1 MKGVW
6 FDILPRMVGMS
17 AEADKIV
24 VESEK
29 AGEKAGKAFSG
40 MFSRE
45 ATSATAK
52 SVETMKAQV
61 NSGISVLE
69 QASAR
74 AVKAHDAAADAAGR
88 VRIKEAALN
97 DVRMKFSE
105 DSVQYIR
112 AEENLAKAK
121 RDTATAS
128 GVAQTAALDETRA
141 MEALAAKQDA
151 LAANQ
156 DALARSS
163 GTMSTALK
171 TAATVGVG
179 GLIFGMGESIK
190 AAGDFQASQT
200 RLVTTAGEDQ
210 NELGKVSKGILDM
223 AGQVGVSAEELSKGM
238 YTIESA
244 GFHGEAGLKL
254 LKAASEGA
262 RQENAD
268 LKDVTD
274 ALTTSMHD
282 FNIAPDQSAVVMSKM
297 IAAVSNGKT
306 TLGEFSGALHS
317 VEPAAH
323 AAGISLDDTY
333 ATLAMMTRTG
343 ESAQQSTENMT
354 DAIRHLSSPTQQM
367 TDEMAQFGIS
377 SADVQQHLGER
388 GLTGTMDMLAK
399 AIHDK
404 MTPAQQIVIDT
415 FNQNKLV
422 VADAKR
428 MFDGLPPAAQA
439 VAQSVKDGTLSF
451 AEFRKTGGG
460 LAVDQKN
467 MVDQWW
473 ALEKKAD
480 GFNSV
485 LKSGKSDIQTYQ
497 DALSKVTGTVAGATV
512 AMDITAD
519 NADDTKKTKAGIEG
533 AKPEASGDIAGWSD
547 VQGNFNQKLAQTKAS
562 VGSMAIA
569 VGTDLL
575 PVATKFLGVLQ
586 DTARWLDKHKV
597 AADGVVATIGTLAGA
612 WATIKVAQGTWSGLK
627 TVIGGVKGVIGGV
640 AKGAKAGANML
651 SSAANGARRLSLMAQ
666 GWWEWTGKAR
676 ATAIKNFV
684 ATKVRAGVEA
694 VQSAAAWVAQG
705 ARAAGAWVVMQAKA
719 AGAFLAT
726 KASAAASAVETG
738 GAWLA
743 AQASAGA
750 GWVGMQAK
758 AAGAFLAT
766 KASAVLSAGET
777 AMAWVVQNAKVVAS
791 FVLVEGAS
799 IAAGVAE
806 KGMAAAQWLLN
817 AAMDANPIGLVI
829 VGLTALVGGVI
840 YAWNHFDWFRN
851 AVKDAWD
858 WMKKAGDWIGH
869 EFMDIWHK
877 LGDFVHDNS
886 EKIKNAG
893 HAVGEAFQWGA
904 KVAIDA
910 WHDLEKGLGEPTYL
924 VMRYIYQDGIRK
936 MWDSASD
943 TVGGALGHLPDLSN
957 EIERIPHFASG
968 GVYSGPGIV
977 SQGSGWPNDDV
988 NAKLSKDEG
997 IAVPGFVKWFG
1008 VDNWHAANRYFSGR
1022 SGGDGFH
1029 FAPGGIFDGVGDFFS
1044 GASNPAEWLRTK
1056 LRSAVT
1062 GAEAMVGSDSM
1073 WKKLL
1078 LQLPEHMIGKL
1089 VDWGKD
1095 KLGSVV
1101 HGAKDLVSDVGH
1113 VLGFARGGIYADGPA
1128 ESVSGLTPAPETVPD
1143 LSVDTGMPADSGI
1156 SADTGLSAGPT
1167 ASVDPVVTPDSVFSG
1182 DTGMSADPSLSA
1194 TSGASSGLQV
1204 ALDAIRDHLSTM
1216 YQWGGTDLSSGVDC
1230 SGLVGDAQLLA
1241 TGQQPDHRV
1250 GTTDTMMSGGWP
1262 GMIKG
1267 ATKDDYFVAGVNDHH
1282 MSGSILGTPF
1292 EARQTGE
1299 KLRMGSSA
1307 ASPFDAQFVE
1317 QWHLDPTLIEPA
1329 YHPGLSD
1336 DPLTSASP
1344 TDKAAKYKQAAQKE
1358 LDLAKKHDAEAEKF
1372 LTEAAKYKEG
1382 LPAEKQKH
1390 LDAVKRHLDAAAEAD
1405 KLASFTTG
1413 AEQQKHLDAAKH
1425 DRELAQSAQ
1434 DAAGNVGGKAQK
1446 YLDAAAKARQMAADE
1461 RKRAKEDLEKADKA
1475 ATSTGKKSKDDT
1487 NGGWMTFEQA
1497 GEKAGGLAA
1506 TMFLDSTGL
1515 GNTIVADPNKSA
1527 VLRIGKQLTQVKTTG
1542 QQPNWGASPFLPST
1556 KTDEDLS
1563 DLLPATH
1570 DLGGLIPPGLS
1581 LVNNKTGGNEVLVIN
1596 PQLAQQRSPEPV
1608 GASRGRSDSGSGPL
1622 VSIGTWVAASDDQAE
1637 ANRLGRTVGQYAR
1650 GR

>member
-1 MKGVW
+1 MKGVF
-6 FDILPRMVGMS
+6 FDILPRMVGLQ
-17 AEADKIV
+17 AETSKIV
-24 VESEK
+24 AESER
-29 AGEKAGKAFSG
+29 AGQKAGKAFSG

-45 ATSATAK
+45 SASGTSGTVAAMKRQVDSATTA
-52 SVETMKAQV
+52 
-61 NSGISVLE
+61 LE

-74 AVKAHDAAADAAGR
+74 NVTAHDRTADAAGR
-88 VRIKEAALN
+88 ERVAEQRLAEARVKYAEESTQ
-97 DVRMKFSE
+97 V
-105 DSVQYIR
+105 VR
-112 AEENLAKAK
+112 AEEAVAKAK

-128 GVAQTAALDETRA
+128 GIAETAAVQEGRALET
-141 MEALAAKQDA
+141 LAAKQDA
-151 LAANQ
+151 LAK
-156 DALARSS
+156 SS

-171 TAATVGVG
+171 SAAVVGVG
-179 GLIFGMGESIK
+179 GLVVGMGESIK

-210 NELGKVSKGILDM
+210 KNLEMVSKGILDM
-223 AGQVGVSAEELSKGM
+223 AGQVGVSAEQLSKGM

-244 GFHGEAGLKL
+244 GFHGADGLNL
-254 LKAASEGA
+254 LKAASQGA

-282 FNIAPDQSAVVMSKM
+282 FNIAPDQSAAVMSKM

-323 AAGISLDDTY
+323 AAGISIDDVY

-354 DAIRHLSSPTQQM
+354 DAIRHLASPTQQM
-367 TDEMAQFGIS
+367 TEEMSQFGIS
-377 SADVQQHLGER
+377 SADVQQHLGQR
-388 GLTGTMDMLAK
+388 GLTGTMQMFADAVR
-399 AIHDK
+399 AK

-415 FNQNKLV
+415 FNTNNQV
-422 VADAKR
+422 TADAKR
-428 MFDGLPPAAQA
+428 IFDSLPPAAQS
-439 VAQSVKDGTLSF
+439 VAQAVKDGSLSF

-467 MVDQWW
+467 LVDQWW
-473 ALEKKAD
+473 SLEKKAD

-485 LKSGKSDIQTYQ
+485 LKAGKSDIQTYQ
-497 DALSKVTGTVAGATV
+497 EALNKMTGTVAGSTV
-512 AMDITAD
+512 AIDVTGD
-519 NADDTKKTKAGIEG
+519 NTEDTKKAKESIG
-533 AKPEASGDIAGWSD
+533 AAAPGKNGDIAGWD
-547 VQGNFNQKLAQTKAS
+547 EVQGNFNQKLAQTKAA
-562 VGSMAIA
+562 VGATAIKI
-569 VGTDLL
+569 GTDLL
-575 PVATKFLGVLQ
+575 PAATKFLGYLQ
-586 DTARWLDKHKV
+586 DAAGWLVKHKT
-597 AADGVVATIGTLAGA
+597 ATEGVIFAIGGLATA
-612 WATIKVAQGTWSGLK
+612 WGTIKVAQGTWSALN
-627 TVIGGVKGVIGGV
+627 TVVGGVKATISGVGTAAKTGADLISAGASGV
-640 AKGAKAGANML
+640 QNFATSAKDWWNWTGSAKA
-651 SSAANGARRLSLMAQ
+651 SAIGD
-666 GWWEWTGKAR
+666 
-676 ATAIKNFV
+676 FV
-684 ATKVRAGVEA
+684 ATKT
-694 VQSAAAWVAQG
+694 SAATEAAASGLAWVRQG
-705 ARAAGAWVVMQAKA
+705 VVAGGAWVGMQIKA
-719 AGAFLAT
+719 AGAFVAT
-726 KASAAASAVETG
+726 KASAIATAAETSA
-738 GAWLA
+738 
-743 AQASAGA
+743 
-750 GWVGMQAK
+750 
-758 AAGAFLAT
+758 
-766 KASAVLSAGET
+766 
-777 AMAWVVQNAKVVAS
+777 AWVASNAKVVGA
-791 FVLVEGAS
+791 FVLTEGAA

-806 KGMAAAQWLLN
+806 KGMAAATWLLD
-817 AAMDANPIGLVI
+817 AAMDANPIGLV
-829 VGLTALVGGVI
+829 VVALGALTAGVI
-840 YAWNHFDWFRN
+840 YAWNHFSWFRD
-851 AVKDAWD
+851 AVKDVWD
-858 WMKKAGDWIGH
+858 WMKKAGAWIGH

-877 LGDFVHDNS
+877 LGNFVHENT
-886 EKIKNAG
+886 EKISNAG
-893 HAVGEAFQWGA
+893 RAVGEAFQWGA
-904 KVAIDA
+904 KVAVDA

-957 EIERIPHFASG
+957 EIEKIPHFASG

-977 SQGSGWPNDDV
+977 RQGSGWPNDDV
-988 NAKLSKDEG
+988 NAKLSTGEG
-997 IAVPGFVKWFG
+997 VAVPGFVQWFG
-1008 VDNWHAANRYFSGR
+1008 EDNWHRANRHFSGL
-1022 SGGDGFH
+1022 GGADGFH
-1029 FAPGGIFDGVGDFFS
+1029 FAPGGIFSSVGDFFS
-1044 GASNPAEWLRTK
+1044 GASDPAEWLRNK
-1056 LRSAVT
+1056 LHSAIT
-1062 GAEAMVGSDSM
+1062 GAEGIVGSDST

-1113 VLGFARGGIYADGPA
+1113 ALGFARGGIYADGPA
-1128 ESVSGLTPAPETVPD
+1128 ESVTSPTPAPDTTPDALPD
-1143 LSVDTGMPADSGI
+1143 LTPSPDSIVAADPTP
-1156 SADTGLSAGPT
+1156 SADLTT
-1167 ASVDPVVTPDSVFSG
+1167 A
-1182 DTGMSADPSLSA
+1182 ADPSASSTA
-1194 TSGASSGLQV
+1194 TGASSGLQV
-1204 ALDAIRDHLSTM
+1204 ALDALRSHLSTM
-1216 YQWGGTDLSSGVDC
+1216 YQWGGTDLATGVDC
-1230 SGLVGDAQLLA
+1230 SGLVGDELLLA

-1267 ATKDDYFVAGVNDHH
+1267 ASKNDYFVAGVNDHH
-1282 MSGSILGTPF
+1282 MAGSILGTPF

-1299 KLRMGSSA
+1299 KIRMGSSA

-1344 TDKAAKYKQAAQKE
+1344 TDKAAKYKEAAQRE
-1358 LDLAKKHDAEAEKF
+1358 LDLAKKHDADAEKY

-1382 LPAEKQKH
+1382 MPVEKQRH
-1390 LDAVKRHLDAAAEAD
+1390 LDAMQRYLDAAAEAD
-1405 KLASFTTG
+1405 KLAAVTTG
-1413 AEQQKHLDAAKH
+1413 TEQKKHLDAAAH
-1425 DRELAQSAQ
+1425 DRELAQKAQ

-1446 YLDAAAKARQMAADE
+1446 YLDQAAKARQEAADE
-1461 RKRAKEDLEKADKA
+1461 RKRAQEDMEKARKA
-1475 ATSTGKKSKDDT
+1475 ETSTGKKSKDDT

-1527 VLRIGKQLTQVKTTG
+1527 ILRVGKQLTQLKTTG
-1542 QQPNWGASPFLPST
+1542 QQPNWGASPFLPSQT
-1556 KTDEDLS
+1556 NDSDQDLS

-1581 LVNNKTGGNEVLVIN
+1581 LVNNKTHGNEVLVIN

-1608 GASRGRSDSGSGPL
+1608 GASRGRSDSGSAPL